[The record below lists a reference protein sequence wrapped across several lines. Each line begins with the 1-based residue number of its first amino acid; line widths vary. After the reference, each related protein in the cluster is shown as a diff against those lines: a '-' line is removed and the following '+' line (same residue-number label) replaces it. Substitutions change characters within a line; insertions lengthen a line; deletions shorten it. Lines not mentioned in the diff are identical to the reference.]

1 MLNGV
6 RSFFFFYFIFVLFE
20 LLLHLEGR
28 NTHKKDRFKRIDS
41 IDRPE
46 GDDIKGI
53 LFKLVHHGIVIWNTL
68 KRDKKI
74 CLFFLRGTLAEKKRR
89 FAGEIIPG
97 DVRKAQIYTHIA
109 AGAIRYSYRHPE
121 Q

>member
-53 LFKLVHHGIVIWNTL
+53 LFKLVHHVIVIWNTL
-68 KRDKKI
+68 KRDKNLFV
-74 CLFFLRGTLAEKKRR
+74 CLFF
-89 FAGEIIPG
+89 FAWDIIQKETPFC
-97 DVRKAQIYTHIA
+97 R
-109 AGAIRYSYRHPE
+109 
-121 Q
+121 

>member
-1 MLNGV
+1 MRNATLYFLNVV
-6 RSFFFFYFIFVLFE
+6 RSECRRGLKGVEALLDAQWSVKLFFLFYFIFVLFE

-28 NTHKKDRFKRIDS
+28 NTDKKDRFKRIDS

-68 KRDKKI
+68 KRHKN
-74 CLFFLRGTLAEKKRR
+74 LFVFSAWH
-89 FAGEIIPG
+89 IS
-97 DVRKAQIYTHIA
+97 RKETPFC
-109 AGAIRYSYRHPE
+109 R
-121 Q
+121 